1 MSGMTEQKCRHGQIS
16 GMIVVSSVGHHSYL
30 ELLPE
35 VGFEIIDDSRYGIA
49 IALVRMSWR

>member
-35 VGFEIIDDSRYGIA
+35 VGFEVIDDSRYGIA